1 MDLDELKRI
10 IDDRLAQRI
19 GMDITRSENGFSL
32 EKMYQVAGKEDRVIN
47 VSFRPESSSAQIWGA
62 DITCCLQYSERDRLQ
77 LEANIEH
84 GDNHFGMVRAHYL
97 LYEWPKEL
105 IDKLEKEGFD
115 SRDVV
120 EIQVGPLLYPENV
133 YNGANLRK
141 LNTIDIPLEPDTP
154 LNELKFDLWVL
165 NHFRNDGMI
174 LTPAENNDFIA
185 LRLLFGIP
193 LAAEEEGFV
202 FDENHCIY
210 NNDVARQFLFYKSR
224 LSPLSR
230 EKQSQQLRL
239 EKERLLKRLVILD
252 NQLKNMGTNLEKLK
266 KDKNDIYSHILLNMS
281 MFKEVRLN
289 STGKYPVF
297 LDYEGYIH
305 IGLRHIT
312 EWQFCD
318 FFAERAMFQ
327 LKEDEVIPMLKR
339 VVDAINEDYQDK
351 KEQRPDFLYR
361 KFGKNSLY
369 LNGDYYMIHIGK
381 SGRIEN
387 FSKSVDKSY
396 TTKRIIRDGV

>member
-1 MDLDELKRI
+1 M
-10 IDDRLAQRI
+10 
-19 GMDITRSENGFSL
+19 GMDIERSKNGFSL
-32 EKMYQVAGKEDRVIN
+32 ERLYQLAGKEDRVIT
-47 VSFRPESSSAQIWGA
+47 VSFRPDSPSAQIWGA
-62 DITCCLQYSERDRLQ
+62 DITCCLKYSERDRIH

-84 GDNHFGMVRAHYL
+84 RDNHFGMARAHYL
-97 LYEWPKEL
+97 LCEWPEEL
-105 IDKLEKEGFD
+105 IDKLEEEGFD
-115 SRDVV
+115 SMDVV
-120 EIQVGPLLYPENV
+120 EVQVGPLLNPENV
-133 YNGANLRK
+133 YTGANLRR
-141 LNTIDIPLEPDTP
+141 LNTIDITLEPDTP
-154 LNELKFDLWVL
+154 LNELIFDLWVL

-193 LAAEEEGFV
+193 LTEEEDAFV
-202 FDENHCIY
+202 FDENHCIH
-210 NNDVARQFLFYKSR
+210 NNDVARQLLFYKSR

-239 EKERLLKRLVILD
+239 EKERLLKRMALLD
-252 NQLKNMGTNLEKLK
+252 NQLKRMGTNLEKLK
-266 KDKNDIYSHILLNMS
+266 KDRNDIYSHILLNIY

-289 STGKYPVF
+289 AIGKHPVF

-305 IGLRHIT
+305 IGLRHIK
-312 EWQFCD
+312 EWKFND
-318 FFAERAMFQ
+318 YYAERTMFQ
-327 LKEDEVIPMLKR
+327 LKEEDVIPMLKL
-339 VVDAINEDYQDK
+339 VVNAINADYQDK

-387 FSKSVDKSY
+387 FSKSVDY
-396 TTKRIIRDGV
+396 II

>member
-1 MDLDELKRI
+1 
-10 IDDRLAQRI
+10 
-19 GMDITRSENGFSL
+19 
-32 EKMYQVAGKEDRVIN
+32 
-47 VSFRPESSSAQIWGA
+47 
-62 DITCCLQYSERDRLQ
+62 
-77 LEANIEH
+77 
-84 GDNHFGMVRAHYL
+84 
-97 LYEWPKEL
+97 
-105 IDKLEKEGFD
+105 
-115 SRDVV
+115 
-120 EIQVGPLLYPENV
+120 
-133 YNGANLRK
+133 
-141 LNTIDIPLEPDTP
+141 
-154 LNELKFDLWVL
+154 
-165 NHFRNDGMI
+165 MI

-327 LKEDEVIPMLKR
+327 LKEDDVIPMLKR